1 MIKANIF
8 NIQRFCIHDG
18 PGIRTTVFFKGCP
31 LKCVWCHNP
40 ESQDIKRQLLHYSSK
55 CNACGKCLNLCNARF
70 RSEKDPAKIITVPEK
85 CTLCGKCIE
94 ICPTNANEFCG
105 QELDVDEIFAEVL
118 KDRLFYGE
126 NGGMT
131 ISGGEPAAQPTA
143 AQALFK
149 LAYDNGIN
157 SVIETSGIGSEE
169 FYKELVKLN
178 VTFYYDIKTLD
189 KQKHIEFT
197 GVSNEKIISNLKS
210 LMEQKAKIVLRLP
223 LIQGFND
230 SDNELYLLSEF
241 LKQNEGNYD
250 HAEIMKYHNL
260 GMSKSAALS
269 REYSAPKEN
278 PTKEKIS
285 IWINSLKENGVTNI
299 IFADK

>member
-40 ESQDIKRQLLHYSSK
+40 ESQDIRKQLLHYSSK
-55 CNACGKCLNLCNARF
+55 CNACGKCLNLCSARF

-94 ICPTNANEFCG
+94 VCPTNANEFCG

-189 KQKHIEFT
+189 KQKHMKLT

-230 SDNELYLLSEF
+230 SDNELYLL
-241 LKQNEGNYD
+241 D
-250 HAEIMKYHNL
+250 R
-260 GMSKSAALS
+260 KS
-269 REYSAPKEN
+269 
-278 PTKEKIS
+278 
-285 IWINSLKENGVTNI
+285 VV
-299 IFADK
+299 